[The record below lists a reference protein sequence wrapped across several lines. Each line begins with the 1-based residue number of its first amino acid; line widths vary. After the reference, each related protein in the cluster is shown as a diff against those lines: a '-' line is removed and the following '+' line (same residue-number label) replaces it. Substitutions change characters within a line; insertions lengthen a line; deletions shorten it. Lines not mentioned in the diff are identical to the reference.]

1 MRFDYIDIVRG
12 LIDTIEERESEHME
26 QCVEL
31 LAECVMGKRS
41 IYTFG
46 ASHAGILSEEMYYRA
61 GGLMLMNPIFGREIM
76 LDTTPITHTSHMERL
91 VGYGTELARGTSVP
105 EGATLVIVAG
115 MGGGTSIFDNDTI
128 EADIESVA
136 PAFDDDSWFR

>member
-31 LAECVMGKRS
+31 LATCVREKHS

-76 LDTTPITHTSHMERL
+76 LDTAPVTWSGSSATARSSPAIRQTLGRATSSSHTRSRAATP
-91 VGYGTELARGTSVP
+91 
-105 EGATLVIVAG
+105 
-115 MGGGTSIFDNDTI
+115 
-128 EADIESVA
+128 
-136 PAFDDDSWFR
+136 